1 MTQHNV
7 AIIITDHLSDVTGY
21 SNSVMRQKCMMVEKM
36 EVHQVIHETKIYQEI
51 HETQIFQVYM
61 QEHS

>member
-1 MTQHNV
+1 
-7 AIIITDHLSDVTGY
+7 
-21 SNSVMRQKCMMVEKM
+21 MRQKCMMVEEM